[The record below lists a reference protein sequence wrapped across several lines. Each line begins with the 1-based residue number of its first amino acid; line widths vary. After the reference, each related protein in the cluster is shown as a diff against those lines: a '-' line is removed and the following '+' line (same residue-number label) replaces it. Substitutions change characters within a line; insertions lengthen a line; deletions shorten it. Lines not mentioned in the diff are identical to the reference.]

1 MSRQLL
7 TTEEMRE
14 ADARTIAAGTPGYEL
29 KVRAGAAVADAA
41 GAMAGPGRRVVVACG
56 PGNNGGDGFVAARLL
71 AERGHAVSLVLLGSR
86 AALRGDAAL
95 AAADWSG
102 PVGDHAALRPDE
114 ADLIVDA
121 LFGAGL
127 SRDLDGAA
135 RTAVERINAAGRPIL
150 ALDIPSGID
159 GDTGAVRGTAVRATR
174 TVTFACRKPGH
185 LLLPGRA
192 HCGSVA
198 VADIGIADATIAA
211 TGGSIF
217 ANAPALW
224 AEAFPRP
231 TLDTHKYRRG
241 HALVLSGAALHT
253 GAARLAARGAL
264 RVGAGLVTLA
274 PPAEALAVNAGHL
287 TAVMLRR
294 CDGAAELAGLLADR
308 RFNAVALGPAL
319 GVGASTREK
328 VAAVL
333 AADRAA
339 VLDADALTSFEGD
352 AAALARLAE
361 RCAQAP
367 VLTPHEGEFARL
379 FKAEAG
385 VLDGASKLERAR
397 RAAALMHAIVVLKG
411 ADTVIAAPDE
421 RAAIN
426 ENATPDLA
434 TAGSGDVLTGVVA
447 GLLAQG
453 MAPCEAA
460 CAGVWV
466 HAEAGRRFGAGLI
479 SEDIPEGI
487 PGVLATLRGDIPA
500 IPRD

>member
-1 MSRQLL
+1 MHWLL
-7 TTEEMRE
+7 TTGQMRR
-14 ADARTIAAGTPGYEL
+14 ADALTIAAGTPGYTL
-29 KVRAGAAVADAA
+29 MLLAGEAVAETAA
-41 GAMAGPGRRVVVACG
+41 QMLGTRGRVLVLCG
-56 PGNNGGDGFVAARLL
+56 PGNNGGDGFVAARRLREMGHDVVL
-71 AERGHAVSLVLLGSR
+71 ALLGNQERLKDDAAR
-86 AALRGDAAL
+86 AAGD
-95 AAADWSG
+95 WTGEVHTVSG
-102 PVGDHAALRPDE
+102 VRP
-114 ADLIVDA
+114 ADLALVIDA

-127 SRDLDGAA
+127 ARDLDGEAA
-135 RTAVERINAAGRPIL
+135 RAVERMNVSGRPIL
-150 ALDIPSGID
+150 AVDMPSGID

-174 TVTFACRKPGH
+174 TVTFARRKPGH

-274 PPAEALAVNAGHL
+274 SPAEALAVNAAHS

-294 CDGAAELAGLLADR
+294 CE
-308 RFNAVALGPAL
+308 
-319 GVGASTREK
+319 

-352 AAALARLAE
+352 AAALAGCAE

-453 MAPCEAA
+453 MAPFEAA

-479 SEDIPEGI
+479 AEDIPEGI
-487 PGVLATLRGDIPA
+487 PAVISTLRGDVPA
-500 IPRD
+500 IPRG

>member
-1 MSRQLL
+1 MHGLL
-7 TTEEMRE
+7 TTGEMRR
-14 ADARTIAAGTPGYEL
+14 ADALTIAAGTPGYTL
-29 KVRAGAAVADAA
+29 MLLAGEAVAETAA
-41 GAMAGPGRRVVVACG
+41 QMLGTRERVLVLCG
-56 PGNNGGDGFVAARLL
+56 PGNNGGDGFVAARRLREMGHDVVL
-71 AERGHAVSLVLLGSR
+71 ALLGNQERLKDDAAR
-86 AALRGDAAL
+86 AAGD
-95 AAADWSG
+95 WTGEVHTVSG
-102 PVGDHAALRPDE
+102 VRP
-114 ADLIVDA
+114 ADLALVIDA

-127 SRDLDGAA
+127 ARDLDGEAA
-135 RTAVERINAAGRPIL
+135 RAVERMNVSGRPIL
-150 ALDIPSGID
+150 AVDMPSGID
-159 GDTGAVRGTAVRATR
+159 GDTGAVRGTAMR

-198 VADIGIADATIAA
+198 VADIGIAEETIAA
-211 TGGSIF
+211 VGGSIF

-274 PPAEALAVNAGHL
+274 SPAEALAVNAAHS

-294 CDGAAELAGLLADR
+294 CDGAAELAEVLADR

-319 GVGASTREK
+319 GVCASTREK

-352 AAALARLAE
+352 AAALARPAE
-361 RCAQAP
+361 RCGRAP
-367 VLTPHEGEFARL
+367 VLTPHESEFARL

-385 VLDGASKLERAR
+385 VLDGASKLDRAR
-397 RAAALMHAIVVLKG
+397 RAAALTHAIVVLKG
-411 ADTVIAAPDE
+411 ADTVIAAPDG

-434 TAGSGDVLTGVVA
+434 TAGSGDVLTGVIA

-453 MAPCEAA
+453 MAPFGAA

-479 SEDIPEGI
+479 AEDIPEGI
-487 PGVLATLRGDIPA
+487 PGVISTLRGDVPA
-500 IPRD
+500 IPRA